1 MMLDKNQRVLIRVDF
16 NVPVNNGV
24 ISDSSRINSA
34 LPTIRH
40 FLNLGMSVVL
50 MSHFGRPNGFDDN
63 YSLKFLVQ
71 PLSKLLNQKVLFSAD
86 IRDLDVLNTIKPGEI
101 LLLENLRFYPEETQ
115 NDLVFAELLSKYGD
129 IYVNDAFGTSHRKHA
144 SIQKIQEFFSN
155 KSYMGFLLEK
165 ELSELKKIQQ
175 SSLTPQTVIV
185 GGSKIGSK
193 IHILKTFLNK
203 ADNILIGGG
212 MAFPFIKF
220 MGGKIGGSLCKHNEV
235 EVVKKFLFQAKKST
249 TKIILPIDCV
259 VTDSISSK
267 TNIKYCDIM
276 SIPDGYMGVDIGD
289 FSVKLFRKYIA
300 NSKLILWNGPMGIF
314 EAEEF
319 SAGTKEITNAV
330 SEFTAN
336 SGYSLIGGGD
346 TVSAISEFGEKSQ
359 FSYISTGGGAMLD
372 FFRNQNLPGIMGL
385 KTIIT

>member
-1 MMLDKNQRVLIRVDF
+1 
-16 NVPVNNGV
+16 
-24 ISDSSRINSA
+24 
-34 LPTIRH
+34 
-40 FLNLGMSVVL
+40 
-50 MSHFGRPNGFDDN
+50 
-63 YSLKFLVQ
+63 
-71 PLSKLLNQKVLFSAD
+71 
-86 IRDLDVLNTIKPGEI
+86 
-101 LLLENLRFYPEETQ
+101 
-115 NDLVFAELLSKYGD
+115 
-129 IYVNDAFGTSHRKHA
+129 
-144 SIQKIQEFFSN
+144 
-155 KSYMGFLLEK
+155 
-165 ELSELKKIQQ
+165 
-175 SSLTPQTVIV
+175 
-185 GGSKIGSK
+185 
-193 IHILKTFLNK
+193 
-203 ADNILIGGG
+203 
-212 MAFPFIKF
+212 
-220 MGGKIGGSLCKHNEV
+220 
-235 EVVKKFLFQAKKST
+235 
-249 TKIILPIDCV
+249 
-259 VTDSISSK
+259 
-267 TNIKYCDIM
+267 M